1 MIIRIK
7 IIIVILIVINSYII
21 IKGNG
26 NDKIDEN
33 MLKIKIIKKI
43 ENNRVY
49 VIILNNH
56 NYHNNKQNIY
66 NKQNT

>member
-26 NDKIDEN
+26 NDNIDEN

-43 ENNRVY
+43 
-49 VIILNNH
+49 
-56 NYHNNKQNIY
+56 
-66 NKQNT
+66 

>member
-1 MIIRIK
+1 MIIIIK

-26 NDKIDEN
+26 NDNIDEN

-43 ENNRVY
+43 
-49 VIILNNH
+49 
-56 NYHNNKQNIY
+56 
-66 NKQNT
+66 

>member
-26 NDKIDEN
+26 NDNIDEN
-33 MLKIKIIKKI
+33 MLKIKIIKK
-43 ENNRVY
+43 N
-49 VIILNNH
+49 L
-56 NYHNNKQNIY
+56 K
-66 NKQNT
+66 

>member
-1 MIIRIK
+1 MVIRIK

-26 NDKIDEN
+26 NDNIDEN

-43 ENNRVY
+43 
-49 VIILNNH
+49 
-56 NYHNNKQNIY
+56 
-66 NKQNT
+66 